1 MKVKL
6 AQQEE
11 EKEKEREKE
20 KETDIKQAKPE
31 SQVHLKKKLLNAG
44 GIIVV
49 FIKFVR
55 TSTKIPES

>member
-11 EKEKEREKE
+11 EKEKEKEKE
-20 KETDIKQAKPE
+20 KEITKAKPE
-31 SQVHLKKKLLNAG
+31 SQVHLKKNLLNTD

-55 TSTKIPES
+55 TSTKVLES